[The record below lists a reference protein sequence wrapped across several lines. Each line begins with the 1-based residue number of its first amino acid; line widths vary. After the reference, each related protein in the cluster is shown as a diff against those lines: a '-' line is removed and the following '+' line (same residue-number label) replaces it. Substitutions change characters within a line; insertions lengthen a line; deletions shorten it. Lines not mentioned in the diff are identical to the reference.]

1 MSEALARLMDL
12 ALAQARKAAAMDE
25 VPVGA
30 IIARGPLD
38 APKIEI
44 VARAHNRTERDHD
57 PCAHAELL
65 AIRKAAKKLGRWRLN
80 DCALIVT
87 LEPCAMCAGAA
98 VWARM
103 GRLIYAAPDPK
114 AGACGSVLQ
123 VASHEKLNH
132 RIRMESGLRE
142 QESAE
147 LLRAFF
153 RAKRSQSKA

>member
-1 MSEALARLMDL
+1 MGL
-12 ALAQARKAAAMDE
+12 ALGLARKAAQLDE

-30 IIARGPLD
+30 LIVQGPLD
-38 APKIEI
+38 AAKPLI

-65 AIRKAAKKLGRWRLN
+65 AIRKAAKKLERWRLN
-80 DCALIVT
+80 DCTLIVT

-114 AGACGSVLQ
+114 AGACGSVLD
-123 VASHEKLNH
+123 VAQNARLNH
-132 RIRMESGLRE
+132 RIRVESGLRSA
-142 QESAE
+142 ESGE

-153 RAKRSQSKA
+153 RAKRRKDKT